1 MQTLNDTILLSYMK
15 LVERQ
20 KKEKNVT
27 EIKLSQGRYKQKTN
41 PKNFMLVTSNK
52 NLKLN
57 LPTIKL
63 LETPLSQY
71 SPCGYAI
78 FREFLGTFALLPRI
92 C

>member
-1 MQTLNDTILLSYMK
+1 MK

-71 SPCGYAI
+71 SP
-78 FREFLGTFALLPRI
+78 
-92 C
+92 